1 MQAASGIESV
11 KAIATIGAP
20 AEPIHV
26 KHLFEYKE
34 DEINEKG
41 EANVLLAGRP
51 FKLKKQLIQDLQ
63 NADLK
68 NKISSLRKALLI
80 MHSPSDNTVKTQNF

>member
-1 MQAASGIESV
+1 MTGFLQAASGIESV

-51 FKLKKQLIQDLQ
+51 FKLKKQLSFRRFTKCGLE
-63 NADLK
+63 K
-68 NKISSLRKALLI
+68 
-80 MHSPSDNTVKTQNF
+80 